1 MRAMYSI
8 PLTDKREC
16 RGHIVP
22 CEVLPKKI
30 VDADFAMLCGAANF
44 SKVHT
49 FRLQT
54 KAFLR
59 VYNIPFKLYQNT
71 VDLYQ

>member
-1 MRAMYSI
+1 M
-8 PLTDKREC
+8 
-16 RGHIVP
+16 P